1 MREFTVPPLAN
12 VPSDT
17 NITDLVLRQASKS
30 SNPALF
36 SRLDSSGQWQ
46 DISATEFLADVSALA
61 KGLMA
66 SGVGAGDRVGIM
78 SRTRYEWALI
88 DFAIWFAGGVSVPIY
103 ETSSPSQVAWNLGD
117 SGAVAA
123 FGESAHHENI
133 IRQAAASEGLTA
145 LAHVWQLEG
154 SGLDAVREAG
164 TGVSD
169 DDLESRRRAA
179 GLSDLATIIYTSGT
193 TGRPKG
199 CELTHGNF
207 VELSENA
214 LATSLSQIVNQQART
229 IMFLPLAHVFA
240 RFISVL
246 SVAAGVTVAH
256 TPDIKHLLPDLQ
268 SYKPT
273 FILAVPRVFEKV
285 YNSALTKAEDGGKGA
300 IFHKA
305 ADTAIAYSRARQ
317 DGGVGFGLKIKH
329 AIFDRLV
336 YSKLRA
342 AMGGQVAH
350 AVSGGG
356 PLGERLGHFFQGI
369 GLQILE
375 GYGLTETT
383 APISVNTPERIKI
396 GTVGAPIPGTSVK
409 IADDGEI
416 LTKGTCVMRGY
427 YKRDDLTAEAF
438 VDGWFRT
445 GDIGQLDGDGFL
457 TITGRKKEIIV
468 TAGGKNVVPAQLEDQ
483 IRADALVSQVLVVGD
498 NRPFIGALVTLDE
511 EALPGWLQR
520 HGLPAETTVTDAA
533 DNAVVKAAVQELIN
547 HANQSVSQAEAIKA
561 FRIVPSDFTEAS
573 GHLTPSMK
581 VKRAQVMKDFENVID
596 EMYKAPKPTP
606 ASPGGTFGA
615 S

>member
-1 MREFTVPPLAN
+1 MREYSVPPLAN
-12 VPSDT
+12 VPLKS
-17 NITDLVLRQASKS
+17 NITDLVLRQAAEA

-36 SRLDSSGQWQ
+36 SRLGSAGEWQ
-46 DISATEFLADVSALA
+46 DIRAREFVADVSALA
-61 KGLMA
+61 KGLIA
-66 SGVGAGDRVGIM
+66 SGIGVGDRVGIM

-133 IRQAAASEGLTA
+133 IRQAATSEGLAA
-145 LAHVWQLEG
+145 LQHVWQLEG
-154 SGLDAVREAG
+154 DGLDAVRAAG
-164 TGVSD
+164 AAISD
-169 DDLESRRRAA
+169 DELEVRRRSA
-179 GLSDLATIIYTSGT
+179 GLRDLATIIYTSGT

-214 LATSLSQIVNQQART
+214 LATSLRQVVNEQSRT

-246 SVAAGVTVAH
+246 AVAAGVTVAH
-256 TPDIKHLLPDLQ
+256 TPDIKNLLSDLQ

-305 ADTAIAYSRARQ
+305 AETAIAYSRARQ
-317 DGGVGFGLKIKH
+317 DGGVGLGLKIRH
-329 AIFDRLV
+329 VVFDKLV
-336 YSKLRA
+336 YGRLRA
-342 AMGGQVAH
+342 AMGGEVAH

-383 APISVNTPERIKI
+383 APVSVNTPERIKI
-396 GTVGAPIPGTSVK
+396 GTVGAPIPGNSVR

-416 LTKGTCVMRGY
+416 LVKGACVMRGY
-427 YKRDDLTAEAF
+427 YQRPDLTEESF
-438 VDGWFRT
+438 VDDWFRT
-445 GDIGQLDGDGFL
+445 GDIGQLDDDGYL
-457 TITGRKKEIIV
+457 LITGRKKEIIV
-468 TAGGKNVVPAQLEDQ
+468 TAGGKNVVPALLEDQ

-520 HGLPAETTVTDAA
+520 HGLPADTPVDDAA
-533 DNAVVKAAVQELIN
+533 GHAEVKAAVQELIN
-547 HANQSVSQAEAIKA
+547 QANQSVSQAEAIKS

-581 VKRAQVMKDFENVID
+581 VKRAQVMKDFEAVID
-596 EMYKAPKPTP
+596 EMYKSPKPTR
-606 ASPGGTFGA
+606 A
-615 S
+615 

>member
-1 MREFTVPPLAN
+1 MREFSVPPLVV
-12 VPSDT
+12 VPPET
-17 NITDLVLRQASKS
+17 NITDLVLRQAAKA

-36 SRLDSSGQWQ
+36 SRLDSAGAWR
-46 DISATEFLADVSALA
+46 DVSAKDFLADVSVLA

-123 FGESAHHENI
+123 FGEAAHHEDI

-145 LAHVWQLEG
+145 LEHVWQLEG
-154 SGLDAVREAG
+154 GGLDAVRAAG
-164 TGVSD
+164 RGVSD
-169 DDLESRRRAA
+169 ADLEARRAA
-179 GLSDLATIIYTSGT
+179 ARLSDIATIIYTSGT

-207 VELSENA
+207 VELSDNA
-214 LATSLSQIVNQQART
+214 LALLGDVVHEQART
-229 IMFLPLAHVFA
+229 IMFLPMAHVFA

-246 SVAAGVTVAH
+246 AVAAGATVAH
-256 TPDIKHLLPDLQ
+256 TPDIKNLLPDLQ
-268 SYKPT
+268 SYRPT

-300 IFHKA
+300 IFHRA
-305 ADTAIAYSRARQ
+305 AETAIAFSKARQ
-317 DGGVGFGLKIKH
+317 AGHVGLGLKLKH
-329 AIFDRLV
+329 AVFDKLV
-336 YSKLRA
+336 YGKLRA
-342 AMGGQVAH
+342 ALGGNVTH

-383 APISVNTPERIKI
+383 APISVNTPALIKI
-396 GTVGAPIPGTSVK
+396 GSVGKPLPGNSVR

-416 LTKGTCVMRGY
+416 LAKGVCVMHGY
-427 YKRDDLTAEAF
+427 YKREDLMAETFA
-438 VDGWFRT
+438 DGWFRT
-445 GDIGQLDGDGFL
+445 GDIGKLDDSGFL
-457 TITGRKKEIIV
+457 WITGRKKEIIV
-468 TAGGKNVVPAQLEDQ
+468 TAGGKNVVPALLEDQ

-498 NRPFIGALVTLDE
+498 NRPFIGALVTLDQ

-520 HGLPAETTVTDAA
+520 HGLPGNTTVGEAVE
-533 DNAVVKAAVQELIN
+533 NPVVKAAVQDLITQ
-547 HANQSVSQAEAIKA
+547 ANASVSQAEAIKS
-561 FRIVPSDFTEAS
+561 FRIVAADFTEAS

-581 VKRAQVMKDFENVID
+581 VKRAQVLKDFEPVIE
-596 EMYKAPKPTP
+596 EMYGAKRPTNV
-606 ASPGGTFGA
+606 
-615 S
+615 

>member
-1 MREFTVPPLAN
+1 MREFSVPPLVV
-12 VPSDT
+12 VPPET
-17 NITDLVLRQASKS
+17 NITDLVLRQAAKP

-36 SRLDSSGQWQ
+36 SRLNSAGAWQ
-46 DISATEFLADVSALA
+46 DVSAKDFLADVSALA
-61 KGLMA
+61 KGLIA

-123 FGESAHHENI
+123 FGEAAHHEDI
-133 IRQAAASEGLTA
+133 IRQAATSEGLTA
-145 LAHVWQLEG
+145 LQHVWQLEG
-154 SGLDAVREAG
+154 AGLDAVREAG
-164 TGVSD
+164 RDVSD
-169 DDLESRRRAA
+169 ADLEARRASA
-179 GLSDLATIIYTSGT
+179 GLNDVATIIYTSGT

-207 VELSENA
+207 VELSDNA
-214 LATSLSQIVNQQART
+214 LAILSDVVNEHAKT

-246 SVAAGVTVAH
+246 AVAAGATVAH
-256 TPDIKHLLPDLQ
+256 TPDIKNLLADLQ
-268 SYKPT
+268 SYQPT

-305 ADTAIAYSRARQ
+305 TETAIAFSKARQ
-317 DGGVGFGLKIKH
+317 SGHVGLGLKLKH
-329 AIFDRLV
+329 TLFDKLV
-336 YSKLRA
+336 YGKLRA
-342 AMGGQVAH
+342 AMGGNVAH

-383 APISVNTPERIKI
+383 APISVNTPALIKI
-396 GTVGAPIPGTSVK
+396 GSVGKPLPGNSVR

-416 LTKGTCVMRGY
+416 LAKGVCVMRGY
-427 YKRDDLTAEAF
+427 YKRDDLMADTFA
-438 VDGWFRT
+438 DGWFRT
-445 GDIGQLDGDGFL
+445 GDIGKLDDSGFL
-457 TITGRKKEIIV
+457 WITGRKKEIIV
-468 TAGGKNVVPAQLEDQ
+468 TASGKNVVPALLEDQ
-483 IRADALVSQVLVVGD
+483 IRSDALVSQVLVVGD
-498 NRPFIGALVTLDE
+498 NRPFIGALVTLDQ

-520 HGLPAETTVTDAA
+520 HGLPNTTTLDEAVE
-533 DNAVVKAAVQELIN
+533 NPVVKAAVQDLITQ
-547 HANQSVSQAEAIKA
+547 ANSSVSQAEAIKS
-561 FRIVPSDFTEAS
+561 FRIVATDFTEAS

-581 VKRAQVMKDFENVID
+581 VKRAQVMKDFETVIE
-596 EMYKAPKPTP
+596 EMYGAPR
-606 ASPGGTFGA
+606 S
-615 S
+615 

>member
-1 MREFTVPPLAN
+1 MREFSVPPLVV
-12 VPSDT
+12 VPPET
-17 NITDLVLRQASKS
+17 NITDLVLRQAAKP

-36 SRLDSSGQWQ
+36 SRLDSTGTWQ
-46 DISATEFLADVSALA
+46 NVSATDFLADVTALA

-88 DFAIWFAGGVSVPIY
+88 DFAIWFAGGISVPIY

-123 FGESAHHENI
+123 FGEAAHHEDI
-133 IRQAAASEGLTA
+133 IRQAATSEGLTA
-145 LAHVWQLEG
+145 LQHVWQLEG
-154 SGLDAVREAG
+154 GGLDALREAG
-164 TGVSD
+164 RNISGA
-169 DDLESRRRAA
+169 DLEARRSSAN
-179 GLSDLATIIYTSGT
+179 LDDVATIIYTSGT

-214 LATSLSQIVNQQART
+214 LAIIGEIVHENAKT

-246 SVAAGVTVAH
+246 AMAAGTTVAH
-256 TPDIKHLLPDLQ
+256 TPDIKNLLSDLQ
-268 SYKPT
+268 SYEPT

-300 IFHKA
+300 IFHRA
-305 ADTAIAYSRARQ
+305 AETAIAFSKARQ
-317 DGGVGFGLKIKH
+317 EGHVGLGLKLKH
-329 AIFDRLV
+329 TLFDKLV
-336 YSKLRA
+336 YGKLRA
-342 AMGGQVAH
+342 AMGGHVAH

-369 GLQILE
+369 GLQVLE

-383 APISVNTPERIKI
+383 APVSVNTPALIKI
-396 GTVGAPIPGTSVK
+396 GSVGKPLPGNSVK

-416 LTKGTCVMRGY
+416 LAKGVCVMRGY
-427 YKRDDLTAEAF
+427 YKREDLMAETFA
-438 VDGWFRT
+438 DGWFRT
-445 GDIGQLDGDGFL
+445 GDVGRLDDSGFL
-457 TITGRKKEIIV
+457 WITGRKKEIIV
-468 TAGGKNVVPAQLEDQ
+468 TAGGKNVIPALLEDQ

-498 NRPFIGALVTLDE
+498 NRPFIGALVTLDQ

-520 HGLPAETTVTDAA
+520 HGLPAAGSPEEAA
-533 DNAVVKAAVQELIN
+533 DHPVVKAAVQDLITR
-547 HANQSVSQAEAIKA
+547 ANASVSQAEAIKS

-573 GHLTPSMK
+573 GHLTPSLK
-581 VKRAQVMKDFENVID
+581 VKRAQVMKDFDSVIE
-596 EMYKAPKPTP
+596 EMYSAKRPTL
-606 ASPGGTFGA
+606 A
-615 S
+615 

>member
-1 MREFTVPPLAN
+1 
-12 VPSDT
+12 
-17 NITDLVLRQASKS
+17 
-30 SNPALF
+30 
-36 SRLDSSGQWQ
+36 
-46 DISATEFLADVSALA
+46 
-61 KGLMA
+61 
-66 SGVGAGDRVGIM
+66 
-78 SRTRYEWALI
+78 
-88 DFAIWFAGGVSVPIY
+88 
-103 ETSSPSQVAWNLGD
+103 VAWNLGD

-123 FGESAHHENI
+123 FGESAHHEDI
-133 IRQAAASEGLTA
+133 IRQAASSEGLAA
-145 LAHVWQLEG
+145 LKNVWQLEG
-154 SGLDAVREAG
+154 DALDEV
-164 TGVSD
+164 
-169 DDLESRRRAA
+169 RAA
-179 GLSDLATIIYTSGT
+179 GAAITDAELEARRSTASLTDLATIIYTSGT

-207 VELSENA
+207 VELSDNV
-214 LATSLSQIVNQQART
+214 LATSLGQIVHEQAKT

-246 SVAAGVTVAH
+246 AVAAGVTVAH
-256 TPDIKHLLPDLQ
+256 TPDIKNLLPDLQ

-300 IFHKA
+300 IFHRA
-305 ADTAIAYSRARQ
+305 AETAIAFSRARQ
-317 DGGVGFGLKIKH
+317 AGKVGLGLRLKH
-329 AIFDRLV
+329 TLFDKLV
-336 YSKLRA
+336 YGKLRD

-383 APISVNTPERIKI
+383 APVTVNTPGLIKI
-396 GTVGAPIPGTSVK
+396 GTVGAPIPGNAVR
-409 IADDGEI
+409 IAEDGEI
-416 LTKGTCVMRGY
+416 LAKGVCVMRGY
-427 YKRDDLTAEAF
+427 FNREDLTAEAF

-445 GDIGQLDGDGFL
+445 GDIGQLDEQGFL

-468 TAGGKNVVPAQLEDQ
+468 TAGGKNVVPALLEDQ

-520 HGLPAETTVTDAA
+520 HGLPASTTVAEATG
-533 DNAVVKAAVQELIN
+533 NPAVQAAVQELIN
-547 HANQSVSQAEAIKA
+547 RANQSVSQAEAIKS

-581 VKRAQVMKDFENVID
+581 VKRAQVIKDFENVIE
-596 EMYKAPKPTP
+596 EMYSAKRTTHA
-606 ASPGGTFGA
+606 
-615 S
+615 

>member
-1 MREFTVPPLAN
+1 MREFSVPPLVV
-12 VPSDT
+12 VPPET
-17 NITDLVLRQASKS
+17 NITDLVLRQAAKP

-36 SRLDSSGQWQ
+36 SRLDAAGSWQ
-46 DISATEFLADVSALA
+46 DVSATEFLADVQALA
-61 KGLMA
+61 KGLIA

-88 DFAIWFAGGVSVPIY
+88 DFAIWFAGGISVPIY

-123 FGESAHHENI
+123 FGEAAHHEDI
-133 IRQAAASEGLTA
+133 IRQAATSEGLTG
-145 LAHVWQLEG
+145 LQHVWQLEG
-154 SGLDAVREAG
+154 GGLDAVREAG
-164 TGVSD
+164 SSISD
-169 DDLESRRRAA
+169 ADLEARRSSA
-179 GLSDLATIIYTSGT
+179 GLSDIATIIYTSGT

-214 LATSLSQIVNQQART
+214 LEIIGEIVHENAKT

-246 SVAAGVTVAH
+246 AMAAGTTVAH
-256 TPDIKHLLPDLQ
+256 TPDIKNLLADLQ
-268 SYKPT
+268 SYEPT

-305 ADTAIAYSRARQ
+305 AETAIAFSKARQ
-317 DGGVGFGLKIKH
+317 EGHVGLGLKLRH
-329 AIFDRLV
+329 ALFDRLV
-336 YSKLRA
+336 YGKLRA
-342 AMGGQVAH
+342 AMGGHVAH

-369 GLQILE
+369 GLQVLE

-383 APISVNTPERIKI
+383 APISVNTPALIKI
-396 GTVGAPIPGTSVK
+396 GSVGKPLPGNSVK

-416 LTKGTCVMRGY
+416 LAKGVCVMRGY
-427 YKRDDLTAEAF
+427 YKREDLTSETFA
-438 VDGWFRT
+438 DGWFRT
-445 GDIGQLDGDGFL
+445 GDIGRLDDSGFL
-457 TITGRKKEIIV
+457 WITGRKKEIIV
-468 TAGGKNVVPAQLEDQ
+468 TAGGKNVIPALLEDQ

-498 NRPFIGALVTLDE
+498 NRPFIGALVTLDQ

-520 HGLPAETTVTDAA
+520 HGMPATTSLQETV
-533 DNAVVKAAVQELIN
+533 DNPVVKAAVQDLIT
-547 HANQSVSQAEAIKA
+547 HANGSVSQAEAIKS

-581 VKRAQVMKDFENVID
+581 VKRAQVMKDFETVIE
-596 EMYKAPKPTP
+596 EMYGAPR
-606 ASPGGTFGA
+606 S
-615 S
+615 